1 MAKAMGLL
9 SPPRIGGDE
18 PLTLARRL
26 EVARLRRDA
35 RLYNQESDA
44 EQRYISARPLPRATQ
59 RPKDG

>member
-1 MAKAMGLL
+1 MGLL

-35 RLYNQESDA
+35 RLYRQESDA
-44 EQRYISARPLPRATQ
+44 QRRYIGARPLTRPTQ
-59 RPKDG
+59 EPKDG